1 MKPLYFSFV
10 ALALLALS
18 CQRSAPKADA
28 YGNFEADEL
37 IVGAEASG
45 KIIQFSIEEAQ
56 TLNAGTVVGRIDSTQ
71 LVLKIAQLKA
81 NIRAVAAKSPAIA
94 AQLAVFEKQLNANK
108 QQLATLQREKQRIE
122 NLLKKD
128 AAVPKQ
134 LDDLNAQIEQVQRQM
149 DVVNEQ
155 RSASDANLN
164 TQKNG
169 LLAEILPIQD
179 QIAQMEDQIAK
190 CKIVNPIDGTVLT
203 KLAEAGEVTSF
214 GKPLYKIANLQQIIL
229 RAYVAGDQLGSI
241 KVGQEVKVSIDG
253 PDNTMRD
260 FTGKISWVSSKA
272 EFTPK
277 IIQTK
282 DERVNLVY
290 AIKILVPNDGTLK
303 IGMPAEVHWSAP
315 K

>member
-45 KIIQFSIEEAQ
+45 KIIQFSVEEAQ

-81 NIRAVAAKSPAIA
+81 NIRAVAAKSPAIS

-149 DVVNEQ
+149 DVVTEQ

-169 LLAEILPIQD
+169 LLAEILPLQD
-179 QIAQMEDQIAK
+179 QIAQIEDQIAK

-203 KLAEAGEVTSF
+203 KLVEAGEVTSF

-253 PDNTMRD
+253 PDNSLRD

>member
-1 MKPLYFSFV
+1 
-10 ALALLALS
+10 
-18 CQRSAPKADA
+18 
-28 YGNFEADEL
+28 
-37 IVGAEASG
+37 
-45 KIIQFSIEEAQ
+45 
-56 TLNAGTVVGRIDSTQ
+56 VVGRIDSTQ
-71 LVLKIAQLKA
+71 LVLKVAQLKA
-81 NIRAVAAKSPAIA
+81 NMRAVAAKSPAIA
-94 AQLAVFEKQLNANK
+94 SQLAVYEKQLNANK

-169 LLAEILPIQD
+169 LLAEILPLQD

-290 AIKILVPNDGTLK
+290 AIKIMVPNDGTLK

>member
-45 KIIQFSIEEAQ
+45 KIIQFSVEEAQ

>member
-1 MKPLYFSFV
+1 MKPLYFSLV

-45 KIIQFSIEEAQ
+45 KIIQFSVEEAQ

-81 NIRAVAAKSPAIA
+81 NIRAVAAKSPAIS

-149 DVVNEQ
+149 DVVTEQ

-169 LLAEILPIQD
+169 LLAEILPLQD
-179 QIAQMEDQIAK
+179 QIAQIEDQIAK
-190 CKIVNPIDGTVLT
+190 CKIVNPLDGTVLT
-203 KLAEAGEVTSF
+203 KLVEAGEVTSF

>member
-10 ALALLALS
+10 TLALLALS

-45 KIIQFSIEEAQ
+45 KIIQFSVEEAQ

-71 LVLKIAQLKA
+71 LVLKVAQLKA
-81 NIRAVAAKSPAIA
+81 NIRAVAAKSPAIS

-128 AAVPKQ
+128 AVVPKQ

-149 DVVNEQ
+149 DVVLEQ

-179 QIAQMEDQIAK
+179 QIAQIEDQIAK

-229 RAYVAGDQLGSI
+229 RAYIAGDQLGSI

-253 PDNTMRD
+253 PDKTMRD

>member
-45 KIIQFSIEEAQ
+45 KIIQFSVEEAQ

-190 CKIVNPIDGTVLT
+190 CKIVNPIEGTVLT

-241 KVGQEVKVSIDG
+241 KVGQEVKISIDG

>member
-18 CQRSAPKADA
+18 CQLSAPKADA

-45 KIIQFSIEEAQ
+45 KIIQFSVEEAQ

-71 LVLKIAQLKA
+71 LVLKVAQLKA

-149 DVVNEQ
+149 DVVTEQ

-169 LLAEILPIQD
+169 LLAEILPLQD
-179 QIAQMEDQIAK
+179 QIAQIEDQIAK

-203 KLAEAGEVTSF
+203 KLVEAGEVTSF

-229 RAYVAGDQLGSI
+229 RAYAAGDQLGSI

-282 DERVNLVY
+282 NERVNLVY

>member
-45 KIIQFSIEEAQ
+45 KIIQFSVEEAQ

-81 NIRAVAAKSPAIA
+81 NIRAVAAKSPAIS

-149 DVVNEQ
+149 DVVTEQ

-169 LLAEILPIQD
+169 LLAEILPLQD
-179 QIAQMEDQIAK
+179 QIAQIEDQIAK

-203 KLAEAGEVTSF
+203 KLVEAGEVTSF

-253 PDNTMRD
+253 PDNSLRD

-290 AIKILVPNDGTLK
+290 AIKIMVPNDGTLK

>member
-45 KIIQFSIEEAQ
+45 KIIQFSVEEAQ

-71 LVLKIAQLKA
+71 LVLKVAQLKA

-149 DVVNEQ
+149 DVVTEQ

-169 LLAEILPIQD
+169 LLAEILPLQD
-179 QIAQMEDQIAK
+179 QIAQIEDQIAK

-203 KLAEAGEVTSF
+203 KLVEAGEVTSF

-290 AIKILVPNDGTLK
+290 AIKIMVPNDGTLK

>member
-45 KIIQFSIEEAQ
+45 KIIQFSVEEAQ

-81 NIRAVAAKSPAIA
+81 NIRAVAAKSPAIS

>member
-45 KIIQFSIEEAQ
+45 KIIQFSVEEAQ

-71 LVLKIAQLKA
+71 LVLKVAQLKA

-134 LDDLNAQIEQVQRQM
+134 LDDLNAQIEQIQRQM
-149 DVVNEQ
+149 DVVTEQ

-169 LLAEILPIQD
+169 LLAEILPLQD
-179 QIAQMEDQIAK
+179 QIAQIEDQIAK

-203 KLAEAGEVTSF
+203 KLVEAGEVTSF

-229 RAYVAGDQLGSI
+229 RAYVAGDQLGNI

-290 AIKILVPNDGTLK
+290 AIKIMVPNDGTLK

>member
-45 KIIQFSIEEAQ
+45 KIIQFSVEEAQ

-71 LVLKIAQLKA
+71 LVLKVAQLKA
-81 NIRAVAAKSPAIA
+81 NMRAVAAKSPAIA
-94 AQLAVFEKQLNANK
+94 SQLAVYEKQLNANK

-169 LLAEILPIQD
+169 LLAEILPLQD

-290 AIKILVPNDGTLK
+290 AIKIMVPNDGTLK

>member
-1 MKPLYFSFV
+1 VS
-10 ALALLALS
+10 LALLALS

-45 KIIQFSIEEAQ
+45 KIIQFSVEEAQ

-71 LVLKIAQLKA
+71 LVLKVAQLKA

-149 DVVNEQ
+149 DVVLEQ
-155 RSASDANLN
+155 RSASDATLN

-179 QIAQMEDQIAK
+179 QIAQIEDQIAK

-203 KLAEAGEVTSF
+203 KLVEAGEVTSF

-241 KVGQEVKVSIDG
+241 KVGQDVKVSIDG
-253 PDNTMRD
+253 PDNSLRD

-290 AIKILVPNDGTLK
+290 AIKILVLNDGTLK

>member
-45 KIIQFSIEEAQ
+45 KIIQFSVEEAQ

-71 LVLKIAQLKA
+71 LVLKVAQLKA

-149 DVVNEQ
+149 DVVTEQ

-169 LLAEILPIQD
+169 LLAEILPLQD
-179 QIAQMEDQIAK
+179 QIAQIEDQIAK

-203 KLAEAGEVTSF
+203 KLVEAGEVTSF

-241 KVGQEVKVSIDG
+241 KVGQDVKVAIDG

-290 AIKILVPNDGTLK
+290 AIKIMVPNDGTLK

>member
-1 MKPLYFSFV
+1 M
-10 ALALLALS
+10 
-18 CQRSAPKADA
+18 
-28 YGNFEADEL
+28 
-37 IVGAEASG
+37 
-45 KIIQFSIEEAQ
+45 
-56 TLNAGTVVGRIDSTQ
+56 VVGRIDSTQ
-71 LVLKIAQLKA
+71 LVLKVAQLKA

-149 DVVNEQ
+149 DVVLEQ

-169 LLAEILPIQD
+169 LLAEISPLQD
-179 QIAQMEDQIAK
+179 QIAQIEDQIAK

-253 PDNTMRD
+253 PDKTMRD

-290 AIKILVPNDGTLK
+290 AIRILVPNDGTLK

>member
-45 KIIQFSIEEAQ
+45 KIIQFSVEEAQ

-81 NIRAVAAKSPAIA
+81 NIRAVAAKSPAIS

-149 DVVNEQ
+149 DVVTEQ

-169 LLAEILPIQD
+169 LLAEILPLQD
-179 QIAQMEDQIAK
+179 QIAQIEDQIAK

-203 KLAEAGEVTSF
+203 KLVEAGEVTSF

-290 AIKILVPNDGTLK
+290 AIKIMVPNDGTLK

>member
-45 KIIQFSIEEAQ
+45 KIIQFSVEEAQ

-71 LVLKIAQLKA
+71 LVLKVAQLKA
-81 NIRAVAAKSPAIA
+81 TFRAVAAKSPAIA
-94 AQLAVFEKQLNANK
+94 AQLAVFEKQLNANN
-108 QQLATLQREKQRIE
+108 QQLSTLQREKQRIE

-169 LLAEILPIQD
+169 LLAEILPLQD
-179 QIAQMEDQIAK
+179 QIAQIEDQIAK

-203 KLAEAGEVTSF
+203 KLVEAGEVTSF

-260 FTGKISWVSSKA
+260 FTGRISWVSSKA

-282 DERVNLVY
+282 NERVNLVY

>member
-45 KIIQFSIEEAQ
+45 KIIQFSVEEAQ

-71 LVLKIAQLKA
+71 LVLKVAQLKA

-169 LLAEILPIQD
+169 LLAEILPLQD
-179 QIAQMEDQIAK
+179 QIAQIEDQIAK

-203 KLAEAGEVTSF
+203 KLVEAGEVTSF

-260 FTGKISWVSSKA
+260 FTGRISWVSSKA

>member
-45 KIIQFSIEEAQ
+45 KIIQFSVEEAQ

-71 LVLKIAQLKA
+71 LVLKVAQLKA

-149 DVVNEQ
+149 DVVTEQ

-169 LLAEILPIQD
+169 LLAEILPLQD
-179 QIAQMEDQIAK
+179 QIAQIEDQIAK

-253 PDNTMRD
+253 PDNSLRD

-290 AIKILVPNDGTLK
+290 AIKIMVPNDGTLK

>member
-1 MKPLYFSFV
+1 MKSFYFCFL

-45 KIIQFSIEEAQ
+45 KIIQFSVEEAQ
-56 TLNAGTVVGRIDSTQ
+56 TLKAGTVVGRIDSTQ

-81 NIRAVAAKSPAIA
+81 NMRAVAAKSPAIA

-149 DVVNEQ
+149 DVVTEQ

-169 LLAEILPIQD
+169 LLAEILPLQD
-179 QIAQMEDQIAK
+179 QISQIEDQIAK

-253 PDNTMRD
+253 LDKTMRD

-303 IGMPAEVHWSAP
+303 IGMPAEVHWSAS

>member
-190 CKIVNPIDGTVLT
+190 CKIVNPIEGTVLT